1 MLKVFGSYLPEYQIM
16 LVCFFIFLTVLYM
29 VLVICEGTWERQRRA
44 MLQDSALLIVIF
56 LITSGLCVRSRVFGG
71 EQDTMI
77 LFKIPYAF
85 LFIMGICGYLFA
97 GIQMFGIF
105 KRRRNYLRENA
116 FSCYMSMP
124 EKPSG
129 NFCILEKTG
138 DSPDEGI
145 YTATLAVQSY
155 GSSDFSAA
163 QLSHFVVQAML
174 DADTLPEI
182 VSCDLVTEY
191 NFPDTTR
198 KRPRYQAVFS
208 ITHY

>member
-1 MLKVFGSYLPEYQIM
+1 MIEE
-16 LVCFFIFLTVLYM
+16 
-29 VLVICEGTWERQRRA
+29 VI
-44 MLQDSALLIVIF
+44 L
-56 LITSGLCVRSRVFGG
+56 
-71 EQDTMI
+71 
-77 LFKIPYAF
+77 
-85 LFIMGICGYLFA
+85 
-97 GIQMFGIF
+97 
-105 KRRRNYLRENA
+105 NYLRENA

-163 QLSHFVVQAML
+163 RLSHFVVQAIL

>member
-1 MLKVFGSYLPEYQIM
+1 MIEE
-16 LVCFFIFLTVLYM
+16 
-29 VLVICEGTWERQRRA
+29 VI
-44 MLQDSALLIVIF
+44 L
-56 LITSGLCVRSRVFGG
+56 
-71 EQDTMI
+71 
-77 LFKIPYAF
+77 
-85 LFIMGICGYLFA
+85 
-97 GIQMFGIF
+97 
-105 KRRRNYLRENA
+105 NYLRENA

-155 GSSDFSAA
+155 GSSDYAAA
-163 QLSHFVVQAML
+163 QLSHRVMQTML

-182 VSCDLVTEY
+182 VSCTLNTDY

-198 KRPRYQAVFS
+198 KLPRYQAVFEVV
-208 ITHY
+208 HY

>member
-1 MLKVFGSYLPEYQIM
+1 
-16 LVCFFIFLTVLYM
+16 
-29 VLVICEGTWERQRRA
+29 
-44 MLQDSALLIVIF
+44 
-56 LITSGLCVRSRVFGG
+56 
-71 EQDTMI
+71 MI
-77 LFKIPYAF
+77 EET
-85 LFIMGICGYLFA
+85 
-97 GIQMFGIF
+97 IQ
-105 KRRRNYLRENA
+105 NYLRENA
-116 FSCYMSMP
+116 FPCYPSVP

-129 NFCILEKTG
+129 NFCVLEKTG
-138 DSPDEGI
+138 SGYEDGI
-145 YTATLAVQSY
+145 FTATLAVQSY

>member
-1 MLKVFGSYLPEYQIM
+1 MIEE
-16 LVCFFIFLTVLYM
+16 
-29 VLVICEGTWERQRRA
+29 VI
-44 MLQDSALLIVIF
+44 L
-56 LITSGLCVRSRVFGG
+56 
-71 EQDTMI
+71 
-77 LFKIPYAF
+77 
-85 LFIMGICGYLFA
+85 
-97 GIQMFGIF
+97 
-105 KRRRNYLRENA
+105 NYLRENA

-124 EKPSG
+124 ETPSG

-191 NFPDTTR
+191 NFPDTTH

>member
-1 MLKVFGSYLPEYQIM
+1 MIEELIQDFLSGRLSVP
-16 LVCFFIFLTVLYM
+16 VRLTVPTPAPDRF
-29 VLVICEGTWERQRRA
+29 VV
-44 MLQDSALLIVIF
+44 
-56 LITSGLCVRSRVFGG
+56 
-71 EQDTMI
+71 
-77 LFKIPYAF
+77 
-85 LFIMGICGYLFA
+85 
-97 GIQMFGIF
+97 
-105 KRRRNYLRENA
+105 
-116 FSCYMSMP
+116 
-124 EKPSG
+124 
-129 NFCILEKTG
+129 LEKTG
-138 DSPDEGI
+138 SGYEDGL
-145 YTATLAVQSY
+145 YAATLAVQSY

>member
-1 MLKVFGSYLPEYQIM
+1 
-16 LVCFFIFLTVLYM
+16 
-29 VLVICEGTWERQRRA
+29 
-44 MLQDSALLIVIF
+44 
-56 LITSGLCVRSRVFGG
+56 
-71 EQDTMI
+71 MI
-77 LFKIPYAF
+77 EEAIL
-85 LFIMGICGYLFA
+85 
-97 GIQMFGIF
+97 
-105 KRRRNYLRENA
+105 NYLRENA

-155 GSSDFSAA
+155 GSS
-163 QLSHFVVQAML
+163 
-174 DADTLPEI
+174 
-182 VSCDLVTEY
+182 TEY

>member
-1 MLKVFGSYLPEYQIM
+1 
-16 LVCFFIFLTVLYM
+16 
-29 VLVICEGTWERQRRA
+29 
-44 MLQDSALLIVIF
+44 
-56 LITSGLCVRSRVFGG
+56 
-71 EQDTMI
+71 
-77 LFKIPYAF
+77 
-85 LFIMGICGYLFA
+85 
-97 GIQMFGIF
+97 
-105 KRRRNYLRENA
+105 
-116 FSCYMSMP
+116 MSMP

-145 YTATLAVQSY
+145 YTAMLAVQSTAAAI
-155 GSSDFSAA
+155 FCRSAEP
-163 QLSHFVVQAML
+163 FVVQAML